1 MKKLLNYKS
10 RYAGVLI
17 LALYLLSACSN
28 ELKYDVAGDT
38 TNRVYV
44 NVETVNANTYNFSIV
59 QTPISSIG
67 TITAVFPARG
77 TQAAITDLKVTFA
90 VDHSLVDAYNAAHST
105 TYSQV
110 SDSILTLVNT
120 TLTIPKGGVS
130 SVDSI
135 NVSITNARLKY
146 LTAPGY
152 LLPIRINTV
161 STAENTAVSSNQN
174 IVYLLIT
181 TSWTNCYNSP
191 LITDMVGTLITPR
204 TTWTATLDQTLVSG
218 TLPQMFDGSTTTY
231 WRITPPVA
239 PAVFNLVVDI
249 KTAYTTIT
257 GIRINSNSTSYGLT
271 QVKVYSSTDG
281 TTWVYQGN
289 PTLSTANAYQY
300 IKFYQQISARYLKIQ
315 SVTPRS
321 TSRVYGAEFDVY
333 KN

>member
-1 MKKLLNYKS
+1 MMKKLLNLKN
-10 RYAGVLI
+10 RYAGVI
-17 LALYLLSACSN
+17 ALCLLSACSN
-28 ELKYDVAGDT
+28 ELKYNVTGDT

-44 NVETVNANTYNFSIV
+44 NVESAFANTYGFSVV

-67 TITAVFPARG
+67 TVMAMFPARG
-77 TQAAITDLKVTFA
+77 TQAAVTDLKVTFA
-90 VDHSLVDAYNAAHST
+90 VDHTLVDAYNAAHST

-135 NVSITNARLKY
+135 NISINNQRLVY

-152 LLPIRINTV
+152 LLPIRITTV
-161 STAENTAVSSNQN
+161 STAEKTAVSTNQN
-174 IVYLLIT
+174 IVYLLIS

-231 WRITPPVA
+231 WRIAPPVA
-239 PAVFNLVVDI
+239 PAVFNLVVDL
-249 KTAYTTIT
+249 KTPYTTIS
-257 GIRINSNSTSYGLT
+257 GIRTNSNSTSYGMT
-271 QVKVYSSTDG
+271 QAKIYSSNDG
-281 TTWVYQGN
+281 TTWTYQGP

-315 SVTPRS
+315 SVTLRS
-321 TSRVYGAEFDVY
+321 TSRMYLAEFDVY